1 MITIIGIVISL
12 VCTMLGYVLHGGN
25 VGVLIQPTEFI
36 IIFGC
41 AIGIFLG
48 SNGMVVVK
56 STIAGVKALISAK
69 PITKESYLDLLKM
82 LYSLFTLARK
92 DGLLGLEQHVEN
104 PKESNIFSANPM
116 FLANHHATELLC
128 DTLKVILTGSVSSH
142 DLSDMMETDI
152 DIAHE
157 EEMVPSEAVQNVGDA
172 MPAVGIVAAV
182 LGVIITM
189 GKIGGEA
196 AAIGKSVAAALVGTF
211 LGILS
216 GYTIFFPIARA
227 ITIKVKADGPYL
239 QCIRHAL
246 VSFARGDAPL
256 TCVEFARR
264 SIEPHVRPSFNEM
277 ETTCKQK

>member
-1 MITIIGIVISL
+1 
-12 VCTMLGYVLHGGN
+12 MLGYVLHHGQIS
-25 VGVLIQPTEFI
+25 VLIQPTEFI

-48 SNGMVVVK
+48 SNGMVV
-56 STIAGVKALISAK
+56 AKASVGAISGLLKAK
-69 PITKESYLDLLKM
+69 PITKSSYLNLLKM

-104 PKESNIFSANPM
+104 PGSSDIFNTNPE

-157 EEMVPSEAVQNVGDA
+157 EEMVPSEAIQNVGDA

-211 LGILS
+211 IGILS

-227 ITIKVKADGPYL
+227 ISIKVKAEGPYL

-264 SIEPHVRPSFNEM
+264 SIEPHVRPSFSEM
-277 ETTCKQK
+277 EETCKSK